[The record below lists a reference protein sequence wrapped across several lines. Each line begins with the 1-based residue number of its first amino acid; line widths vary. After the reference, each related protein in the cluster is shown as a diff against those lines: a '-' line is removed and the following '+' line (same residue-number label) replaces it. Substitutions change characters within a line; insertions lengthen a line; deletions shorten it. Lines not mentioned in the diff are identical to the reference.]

1 MQVPDAKNALLINIK
16 SAIEEVIQAENQTI
30 GSLAMTDKLRRE
42 ILTILV
48 GYSDEIPHPASGARA
63 IAGAENVIS
72 EGDTTNAQNNKQA
85 SKPNQSNTLIRWQVL
100 AYVSSLDLTLAKWF
114 ESHLDALSI

>member
-1 MQVPDAKNALLINIK
+1 MQVPDAKNAILVNIK
-16 SAIEEVIQAENQTI
+16 SAIDDAIRAENQTI
-30 GSLAMTDKLRRE
+30 GSFAMTDKLRRE

-72 EGDTTNAQNNKQA
+72 EGDTTN
-85 SKPNQSNTLIRWQVL
+85 
-100 AYVSSLDLTLAKWF
+100 
-114 ESHLDALSI
+114 

>member
-16 SAIEEVIQAENQTI
+16 SAIKEVIQAENQTI

-48 GYSDEIPHPASGARA
+48 GYSDEIPHPASDARA

-72 EGDTTNAQNNKQA
+72 EGDTTNAHNNKQA
-85 SKPNQSNTLIRWQVL
+85 STPKQSNTLIRWQVL
-100 AYVSSLDLTLAKWF
+100 AYVSSLD
-114 ESHLDALSI
+114 